1 MGCYTVRVKR
11 NGVLATPHTQKGF
24 LIMTTLTIS
33 QAPTKAN
40 IQNDYASG
48 EFDAAIGLPPKQAHG
63 EYWRGYLAY
72 TAKTGN
78 APF

>member
-1 MGCYTVRVKR
+1 MGCKQHPTHKKV
-11 NGVLATPHTQKGF
+11 F

-33 QAPTKAN
+33 QTPTKAS
-40 IQNDYASG
+40 IQNDYYCG

-63 EYWRGYLAY
+63 EYWRGYLGY

>member
-1 MGCYTVRVKR
+1 
-11 NGVLATPHTQKGF
+11 
-24 LIMTTLTIS
+24 MTTLTIS
-33 QAPTKAN
+33 QTPTKAS
-40 IQNDYASG
+40 IQNDYYCG